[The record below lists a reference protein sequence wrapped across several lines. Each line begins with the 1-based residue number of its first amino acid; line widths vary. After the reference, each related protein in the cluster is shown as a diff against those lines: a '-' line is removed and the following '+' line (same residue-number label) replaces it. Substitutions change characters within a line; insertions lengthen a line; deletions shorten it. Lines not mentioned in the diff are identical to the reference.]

1 MKFIVSSAALSL
13 ALFACT
19 PASNS
24 GDDDN
29 GDAPLPDATI
39 GAGGG
44 MGGGMAQG
52 GAMGGNSG
60 TGGEPGMGGMMPPP
74 MERPIDDRCP
84 DGQAGNYVLVMYPD
98 RVDAY
103 RRFDFRLEYFCE
115 FLALSDNGI
124 TNATGM
130 VLNRDGDQ
138 FLVTQPEDDRGA
150 VYSFSANGE
159 FERRVA
165 RNVNLAGVDGIW
177 NTFGERFV
185 IWSRTSQNMYE
196 LDEDGSFRT
205 RFQPPTIAGSRVE
218 NVTDIAFVDQDSFVA
233 TFSDR
238 PPQLFKDP
246 FGPEFPA
253 GEIGPA
259 NAVVPIQTPEGVKV
273 LMTAQV
279 GGIGNAY
286 GVMLYDPIITGRR
299 PPDLD
304 TIMVSADSGDIVDG
318 IDVLLL
324 ETGFMV
330 LDSNLAGTPRITAFN
345 HEGEPQTSSDL
356 DRADNPIMIIEARIF
371 PDF

>member
-1 MKFIVSSAALSL
+1 MKFIASIAALTL

-19 PASNS
+19 PSSNS
-24 GDDDN
+24 DGDGDDD
-29 GDAPLPDATI
+29 GPLPDATI
-39 GAGGG
+39 GLGGS
-44 MGGGMAQG
+44 MG
-52 GAMGGNSG
+52 GAMGQGGAAMGGAAGGNA
-60 TGGEPGMGGMMPPP
+60 GMGGMMPPM

-84 DGQAGNYVLVMYPD
+84 DGQAGNYVLVLYPD

-124 TNATGM
+124 SNATGM
-130 VLNRDGDQ
+130 AFNRDGDQ
-138 FLVTQPEDDRGA
+138 IFVTQPEDDKGA
-150 VYSFSANGE
+150 VYAFSANGE

-196 LDEDGSFRT
+196 LDSDGSFRT

-218 NVTDIAFVDQDSFVA
+218 AVTDIAFVDQDSFVA

-246 FGPEFPA
+246 FGPTFPM

-286 GVMLYDPIITGRR
+286 GVMLYEPIITGRR
-299 PPDLD
+299 PPELEN
-304 TIMVSADSGDIVDG
+304 IMVSADSGDIVDG
-318 IDVLLL
+318 QDILILD
-324 ETGFMV
+324 TGFMI
-330 LDSNLAGTPRITAFN
+330 LDSNLAGTARITSFN
-345 HEGEPQTSSDL
+345 HEGQVEGSIALEGNQ
-356 DRADNPIMIIEARIF
+356 NPIMILEARVF